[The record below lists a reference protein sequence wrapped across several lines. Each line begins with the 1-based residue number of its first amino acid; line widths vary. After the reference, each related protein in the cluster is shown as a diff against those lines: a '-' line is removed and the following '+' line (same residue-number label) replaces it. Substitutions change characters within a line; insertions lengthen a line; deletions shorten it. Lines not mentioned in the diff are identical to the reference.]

1 MVRWSVLAA
10 GAAVVAGAAFVTGT
24 SIPPKAPPGPIK
36 VEAQAIGVLA
46 QKTGYFNMAAIM
58 RENKRAKTAVERL
71 NAKKARLAANLDGMK
86 AMHVELKKAQL
97 EAESKRSP
105 TAKDKDREYQLGRE
119 LVMISR
125 QIEDAAR
132 AGDKLLADRAA
143 EIISEIYDDI
153 RAATAEM
160 AREHGLAAVIAFPDA
175 VTPEEANNP
184 MVKELKLKPPA
195 AQPFYLDPS
204 VDFTQEL
211 LERLNAK
218 FAADNDGK

>member
-10 GAAVVAGAAFVTGT
+10 GAAVVAGAAFVTGA

-58 RENKRAKTAVERL
+58 RENKRAKTIIERL
-71 NAKKARLAANLDGMK
+71 NAKKVRMGANLVGMK
-86 AMHVELKKAQL
+86 AMHDELKVNL
-97 EAESKRSP
+97 EAENKKSP
-105 TAKDKDREYQLGRE
+105 IQKTKEREYQMGRDLVALGR
-119 LVMISR
+119 R
-125 QIEDAAR
+125 IEDTAR
-132 AGDKLLADRAA
+132 AADKLLNDRAA
-143 EIISEIYDDI
+143 ELIVEIHDEL
-153 RAATAEM
+153 RATTAEM
-160 AREHGLAAVIAFPDA
+160 AREHGLAVVIAYPDA

-184 MVKELKLKPPA
+184 MIKEMKLKPPA

-204 VDFTQEL
+204 VDYTQEL

-218 FAADNDGK
+218 FAANNGD

>member
-46 QKTGYFNMAAIM
+46 HKTGYFNMAAIM
-58 RENKRAKTAVERL
+58 RDNKRAKTAVERL

-86 AMHVELKKAQL
+86 AMHDELKSQL
-97 EAESKRSP
+97 EAEAKKSP
-105 TAKDKDREYQLGRE
+105 AAKDKDREYQLGRE

-153 RAATAEM
+153 RGATAEM
-160 AREHGLAAVIAFPDA
+160 AREHGLAAVLAFPDA
-175 VTPEEANNP
+175 VTPEEANSP

-218 FAADNDGK
+218 FAVDNDDK